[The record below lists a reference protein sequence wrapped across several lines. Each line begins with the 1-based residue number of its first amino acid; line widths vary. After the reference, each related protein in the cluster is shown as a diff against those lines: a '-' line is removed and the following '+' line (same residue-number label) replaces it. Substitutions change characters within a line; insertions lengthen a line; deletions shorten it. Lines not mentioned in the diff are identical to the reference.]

1 MPPGRGSAVGRKF
14 LARSVCVSLSA
25 FFHSNQCLRK
35 FLLYVAATDDVDD
48 DVNDDGDD
56 GDARTAIYSQ
66 QMSDNAQSG
75 GGLSCNVLA
84 TRVLPSL
91 VPLAVSPA
99 LNIGQVFVIAT
110 FTRSSPERAP
120 GL

>member
-1 MPPGRGSAVGRKF
+1 